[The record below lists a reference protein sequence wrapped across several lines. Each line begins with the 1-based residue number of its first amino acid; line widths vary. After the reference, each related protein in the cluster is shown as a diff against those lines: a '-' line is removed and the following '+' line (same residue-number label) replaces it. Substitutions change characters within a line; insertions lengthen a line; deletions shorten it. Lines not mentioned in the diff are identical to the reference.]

1 MASRPA
7 GQQNN
12 AAGAD
17 AMSSA
22 PQSNTR
28 QSRVRRKE
36 DAIIAAARDMFVEH
50 GYSGTTMAMIARQAG
65 VADGTLYTYFENKD
79 ALARG
84 VISDFYRRL
93 TETAQAGVD
102 VRKTTRRRLRFLAR
116 HHLSHMMDERA
127 IIAMLPIIAN
137 GDEDYSE
144 SEVYALN
151 RQYVTVFDRILREG
165 QAAGDIAVDCDGW
178 VLRDIFFGALDY
190 GSRTI
195 LLRSHKSGTNK
206 LVDQMTDMIL
216 GAGTTHSSVA
226 DRLEAVAERLETIAG
241 KTPS

>member
-1 MASRPA
+1 MASGPA
-7 GQQNN
+7 GQHNN
-12 AAGAD
+12 ATGPD

-22 PQSNTR
+22 SHPGTR

-102 VRKTTRRRLRFLAR
+102 ARKTTRRRLRFLAR
-116 HHLSHMMDERA
+116 HHLSHMMDERG
-127 IIAMLPIIAN
+127 IVAMLPIIAN
-137 GDEDYSE
+137 GDEGYSN
-144 SEVYALN
+144 SEVYKLN
-151 RQYVTVFDRILREG
+151 RQYVTVFDRIIREG
-165 QAAGDIAVDCDGW
+165 QVAGDIAADCDGW

-195 LLRSHKSGTNK
+195 LLRADRSGTNK
-206 LVDQMTDMIL
+206 LVDQMTDLIL
-216 GAGTTHSSVA
+216 GAGTTTSSVA
-226 DRLEAVAERLETIAG
+226 DRLEAVAEKLEAVAG
-241 KTPS
+241 KANS